1 MQLATFL
8 GFLGACLA
16 AAATGLIFQ
25 PGSWYRDLRKPSWTP
40 PDWAFPVVWSLL
52 YLLIALA
59 ATRMAGLPGSGTA
72 LALWSCQ
79 IALNTLWTPVF
90 FGGHHIRT
98 GLVVIVLL
106 WAVVALATV
115 AFWALDWV
123 AALMLLPYLAW
134 LGLAAALNFRI
145 WRDNPPG
152 A

>member
-25 PGSWYRDLRKPSWTP
+25 PGSWYRGLRKPSWTP
-40 PDWAFPVVWSLL
+40 PDWAFPAVWSLL

-59 ATRMAGLPGSGTA
+59 ATRVAGFSGSGTA

-90 FGGHHIRT
+90 FGGHHIRA

-106 WAVVALATV
+106 WAVVAFTTV
-115 AFWALDWV
+115 AFWSLDWV
-123 AALMLLPYLAW
+123 AALMMLPYLAW

>member
-25 PGSWYRDLRKPSWTP
+25 PGSWYRGLRKPSWTP

-59 ATRMAGLPGSGTA
+59 ATRVAGLPGSGTA

-90 FGGHHIRT
+90 FGGHHIRA
-98 GLVVIVLL
+98 GFVVIVFLWVVVLL
-106 WAVVALATV
+106 TAV
-115 AFWALDWV
+115 AFWALDWI
-123 AALMLLPYLAW
+123 AALMILPYLAW

-145 WRDNPPG
+145 WRDNPSG